1 MSRLAARAV
10 YKPVG
15 LVLGMGAG
23 AVSGLAFRQVWRRI
37 SGSDAAPDAR
47 SPDSDWVEVLLA
59 AALQGAIF
67 SLVRAAVERA
77 GAQGVRLAVGDWPT
91 RDTHRHEVHAA
102 DAHAR

>member
-1 MSRLAARAV
+1 VSGLAARAV

-15 LVLGMGAG
+15 LLLGLGAG

-37 SGSDAAPDAR
+37 SGSDTAPDAR
-47 SPDSDWVEVLLA
+47 SPDADWVEVLLA

-77 GAQGVRLAVGDWPT
+77 GAHGVRLAVGEWPA
-91 RDTHRHEVHAA
+91 RDNHRHQIRAI
-102 DAHAR
+102 DAHTR